1 MHIGR
6 IVFILAFNPGLVG
19 PSAPFDAYTASDAI
33 AAVHLRAE
41 ATAIAANGGN
51 TETFSGAVLE
61 EERDGACHRIRTE
74 GRDLAVELWVA
85 EAPGPLGVLGTDRTT
100 VYYGDHPE
108 SQAAAEAVAAK
119 ISEIDMGIR
128 LWSVHVEHDPSLPS
142 GCRYIRVGL
151 GNIRGVLGAAAM
163 GTDIWREYMALQ
175 MMDGIVDAVTIIEE

>member
-1 MHIGR
+1 MNIGR
-6 IVFILAFNPGLVG
+6 IVFILAFNPALLG
-19 PSAPFDAYTASDAI
+19 PSAPLGAYTASDVI

-41 ATAIAANGGN
+41 TTAIAANGGN
-51 TETFSGAVLE
+51 TETFSGSVLE

-85 EAPGPLGVLGTDRTT
+85 EVAGPLGVLGADRTT

-119 ISEIDMGIR
+119 ISEIDVGIR
-128 LWSVHVEHDPSLPS
+128 LWSVTVEHDPSLPS
-142 GCRYIRVGL
+142 SCRYIRVGL
-151 GNIRGVLGAAAM
+151 GNIWGVLGSAAM
-163 GTDIWREYMALQ
+163 ATDIWREYMALQ